1 MRLLKVVVKGAGLFV
16 NDTFSM
22 DFYAADRVAGKEGP
36 AYNHVHR
43 LEETSNIY
51 SQNVVGISGVNASGK
66 STTLKVIQLALDL
79 IYAPYFMRRGYSKR
93 YLPAKMRKGLV
104 SQVVFW
110 QGGSYYLLESEISV
124 SRLADEGDSPNW
136 FRIDDETLW
145 RLTAAR
151 PNKAMI
157 GDPDKFKSNAEVY
170 LRRNQGAGDGK
181 SVPLEARRF
190 LRGNISI
197 AVALSMSEEGGE
209 QFDPD
214 DILRTSHATAIVH
227 AFDSSVELLEWDAA
241 ADAFRLQFHG
251 EEERMVS
258 SETVLDML
266 SDGTVVGIGLVERAL
281 VQLLTGGY
289 MLIDEIE
296 AGLNKSLV
304 KSIIELFQSHAS
316 NPNGAQLIFT
326 THYIELLDYL
336 PRKDD
341 VYLLVRDGEF
351 NTEVIKYSDRI
362 SRIENKKSEMVLA
375 NVIKGVM
382 PSYPEIEGMRAYARE
397 FVREK

>member
-1 MRLLKVVVKGAGLFV
+1 MRLLKVVLKGAGLFV
-16 NDTFSM
+16 DDTFSM
-22 DFYAADRVAGKEGP
+22 DFYAADRVSGKDGP
-36 AYNHVHR
+36 AYNHVYR
-43 LEETSNIY
+43 LAESSSIY

-66 STTLKVIQLALDL
+66 STALKIVQLALDL
-79 IYAPYFMRRGYSKR
+79 IYAPYFMRRGYSR
-93 YLPAKMRKGLV
+93 RHLPAKMRREMF
-104 SQVVFW
+104 SQIVFW
-110 QGGSYYLLESEISV
+110 QDGAFYLLESQLHV
-124 SRLADEGDSPNW
+124 SRAAEEGDSPNW

-145 RLTAAR
+145 RLTSAR

-157 GDPDKFKSNAEVY
+157 GDPETFKRNAEVY
-170 LRRNQGAGDGK
+170 LRRNQGTGGGK

-197 AVALSMSEEGGE
+197 AVALGMSEEGGE

-214 DILRTSHATAIVH
+214 DILRTSHASAIVH
-227 AFDSSVELLEWDAA
+227 AFDNSVELLEWDSS
-241 ADAFRLQFHG
+241 ADAFRLRFHG

-266 SDGTVVGIGLVERAL
+266 SDGTAVGIGLVERAL
-281 VQLLTGGY
+281 VQLLAGGY
-289 MLIDEIE
+289 LLIDEIE

-316 NPNGAQLIFT
+316 NPNGAQLVFT

-341 VYLLVRDGEF
+341 VYLLVRDKEF
-351 NTEVIKYSDRI
+351 NAGIIKYSDRI
-362 SRIENKKSEMVLA
+362 GRIENKKSEVVLA
-375 NVIKGVM
+375 NVIKGAM
-382 PSYPEIEGMRAYARE
+382 PSYPEVEGMRAYVRE
-397 FVREK
+397 FVRGK

>member
-22 DFYAADRVAGKEGP
+22 DFYAADRVSGKEGP

-43 LEETSNIY
+43 LEETSSIY

-66 STTLKVIQLALDL
+66 STALKVIQLALDL
-79 IYAPYFMRRGYSKR
+79 IYAPYFMRRGYSR
-93 YLPAKMRKGLV
+93 RHLPAKMRKRISL
-104 SQVVFW
+104 QTVFW
-110 QGGSYYLLESEISV
+110 QGGSYYLLESELRTTRS
-124 SRLADEGDSPNW
+124 ADEGDSPNW
-136 FRIDDETLW
+136 FKINDETLW

-157 GDPDKFKSNAEVY
+157 GNLEKFKDNAEVY
-170 LRRNQGAGDGK
+170 LRRNQGADDGK
-181 SVPLEARRF
+181 SVPPEAKRF
-190 LRGNISI
+190 LRDNISI
-197 AVALSMSEEGGE
+197 AVALGMSEEGGE
-209 QFDPD
+209 QFDPEH
-214 DILRTSHATAIVH
+214 ILKTSHASAIVH
-227 AFDSSVELLEWDAA
+227 AFDSSVEHLEWDET
-241 ADAFRLQFHG
+241 ADAFHLKFHG
-251 EEERMVS
+251 EEDRMVS

-281 VQLLTGGY
+281 IQLLAGGY

-316 NPNGAQLIFT
+316 NPKGAQLIFT

-341 VYLLVRDGEF
+341 VYLLVRDKEF
-351 NTEVIKYSDRI
+351 NTEAIKYSDRI
-362 SRIENKKSEMVLA
+362 SRIENKKSEVVLA
-375 NVIKGVM
+375 NVIKGAM
-382 PSYPEIEGMRAYARE
+382 PSYPEVEGMRAYARE